1 MNQRL
6 VGLMGLAALIVCSAP
21 PIQGEPER
29 QITINKVLGNVQV
42 RVGGDLW
49 QAATPGLIL
58 HERDEIRTDVKSYA
72 ELLLEEG
79 KQKGKIEVNE
89 RTHLRLSTLIVNPM
103 TGAEET
109 LLDLA
114 LGKVRIHVGKLDP
127 KSKFEV
133 RTPTSTTGVKG
144 TIFEVSVEG
153 YEVIAW

>member
-1 MNQRL
+1 MKRVL
-6 VGLMGLAALIVCSAP
+6 LWRVATALMALSWSVGASAD
-21 PIQGEPER
+21 PER
-29 QITINKVLGNVQV
+29 QVTLNKVQGNVEV
-42 RVGGDLW
+42 RLGGELW
-49 QAATPGLIL
+49 QPATPGIIL
-58 HERDEIRTDVKSYA
+58 HERDEIRTDVQSAA
-72 ELLLEEG
+72 ELILQEG
-79 KQKGKIEVNE
+79 NQKGKIDINE

-153 YEVIAW
+153 SQVIAW